1 MSWGLSL
8 RIQSVSGSHDLAV
21 HLGRDEGATA
31 KVSGPVRAAATLLLC
46 GPLLWALGDGVMR
59 ALHMLA
65 PATVSSVV
73 PPLIRAWAF
82 LGPVLALAVNLW
94 WSGHMGLKREGKRAV
109 SREFSLTLD
118 AVSLLLIVSTVFLV
132 IAFYGHLL
140 ADAWACSNGVRS
152 AC

>member
-1 MSWGLSL
+1 M
-8 RIQSVSGSHDLAV
+8 RAV
-21 HLGRDEGATA
+21 HI
-31 KVSGPVRAAATLLLC
+31 
-46 GPLLWALGDGVMR
+46 
-59 ALHMLA
+59 LA
-65 PATVSSVV
+65 PATVGSVA

-94 WSGHMGLKREGKRAV
+94 WSGHIGLKREGKRAV

-132 IAFYGHLL
+132 VVFYGHLL
-140 ADAWACSNGVRS
+140 ADAWACSNSVRS